1 MRNLPLSRQR
11 LSTGISASMT
21 DIGMKR
27 IDLGIY
33 RTVGPVK
40 PGREQACAGSVD
52 CCRVLCRPRVIYR
65 LAYSCVRTRVLWI
78 CASLLEHVDP
88 RHAPLQPLR
97 GQATF
102 LWS

>member
-11 LSTGISASMT
+11 LGTGISASMT
-21 DIGMKR
+21 DLGMKR

-65 LAYSCVRTRVLWI
+65 LAYSCVRTRPAT
-78 CASLLEHVDP
+78 CAIKPPDELSEP
-88 RHAPLQPLR
+88 RISQR
-97 GQATF
+97 RN
-102 LWS
+102 